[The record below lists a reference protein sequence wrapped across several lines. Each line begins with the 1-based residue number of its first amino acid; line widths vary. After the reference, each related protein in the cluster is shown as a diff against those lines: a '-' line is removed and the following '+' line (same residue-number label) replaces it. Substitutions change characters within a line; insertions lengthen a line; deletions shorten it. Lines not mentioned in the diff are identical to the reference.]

1 MKYLVLAARLFI
13 GGLFIYASVHKI
25 LDPAEFAQAT
35 RNYLILPTAWTNIVA
50 ITLPWIEFVAGLL
63 IILGIETA
71 AAALVISGM
80 LAVFLPALFYAYFT
94 GLDIAC
100 GCFSSSANSAGKITI
115 VTLLRDSLI
124 LLIVLF
130 ILVADRGHF
139 QLIRS
144 GQTREAARQG

>member
-1 MKYLVLAARLFI
+1 MRFLVLAARLFI

-25 LDPAEFAQAT
+25 LDPAEFAQAI
-35 RNYLILPTAWTNIVA
+35 RNYLILPTVWTNVVA

-63 IILGIETA
+63 LILGIETA
-71 AAALVISGM
+71 AAALIISGM

-100 GCFSSSANSAGKITI
+100 GCFSAAANSGGKITI
-115 VTLLRDSLI
+115 LTLLRDSSI
-124 LLIVLF
+124 LLVVLF

-139 QLIRS
+139 QLVCSTLAR
-144 GQTREAARQG
+144 GAARQS

>member
-1 MKYLVLAARLFI
+1 MRYLVLAARLFI

-25 LDPAEFAQAT
+25 LDPAEFAQAI

-50 ITLPWIEFVAGLL
+50 LTLPWIEFVAGLL

-71 AAALVISGM
+71 AAALIITGM

-94 GLDIAC
+94 GLNITC
-100 GCFSSSANSAGKITI
+100 GCFSAAANSAGKITI
-115 VTLLRDSLI
+115 VTLLRDSS
-124 LLIVLF
+124 LLLVVLF

-139 QLIRS
+139 QLS
-144 GQTREAARQG
+144 GASHTETARQS

>member
-1 MKYLVLAARLFI
+1 MRYLVLAARLFI

-25 LDPAEFAQAT
+25 LDPAEFAQAI

-63 IILGIETA
+63 LILGIETA
-71 AAALVISGM
+71 AAALIIFGM
-80 LAVFLPALFYAYFT
+80 LTVFLPALFYAYFT

-100 GCFSSSANSAGKITI
+100 GCFSSAANSAGKIT
-115 VTLLRDSLI
+115 VLTLLRDSSI
-124 LLIVLF
+124 LFIVLF

-139 QLIRS
+139 QLI
-144 GQTREAARQG
+144 GAGPAQTAARNS